1 MLAAIKHVNAAH
13 CCCRKITHCSFTL
26 HELLTH
32 HSFEFDE
39 AGDKV
44 IEANVS
50 LSVCIAHQQCTQRP
64 LWDTQTYTHIQ
75 TDRQTD
81 RHTYRVVVK
90 NVDHHTVC
98 EHNSQRSRKLSLNN
112 GFILVKRWCQ
122 RQDLEAKEL
131 IFFAIQFNVKY
142 SLWHHSG
149 RHR

>member
-1 MLAAIKHVNAAH
+1 MLAPVCRGRRCLHRSAASSGLPRQTTLAPVCRVVWSAAADDACTGLPRQTMLAPAAADRCKHRLPRLPWQTMLAAIKHVNAAH

-64 LWDTQTYTHIQ
+64 L
-75 TDRQTD
+75 
-81 RHTYRVVVK
+81 
-90 NVDHHTVC
+90 
-98 EHNSQRSRKLSLNN
+98 
-112 GFILVKRWCQ
+112 
-122 RQDLEAKEL
+122 
-131 IFFAIQFNVKY
+131 
-142 SLWHHSG
+142 
-149 RHR
+149 